1 MWFNNIGRTRFNYP
15 ERILIF
21 LKHIGL
27 HKNPQPVKMVTTKKY
42 LNELTYE
49 IVGCAIEVHKHLG
62 PGLLESVYEKCFL
75 RELSLRNIA
84 YQNQIWAPLEY
95 KGMLLDTELRL
106 DVLVE
111 DILCAEL
118 KAQQGLLPIHEAV
131 LLSYMQML
139 QKPKGILINFHCV
152 NIFKEGQRTLV
163 NNLFS
168 LLPDE

>member
-1 MWFNNIGRTRFNYP
+1 
-15 ERILIF
+15 
-21 LKHIGL
+21 
-27 HKNPQPVKMVTTKKY
+27 MVITKKY

-84 YQNQIWAPLEY
+84 YQNQIWTPLEY

>member
-1 MWFNNIGRTRFNYP
+1 MWFRFSYLWAMG
-15 ERILIF
+15 I
-21 LKHIGL
+21 
-27 HKNPQPVKMVTTKKY
+27 TKKY
-42 LNELTYE
+42 LNELTYRV
-49 IVGCAIEVHKHLG
+49 IGCAIEVHKHLG

-75 RELSLRNIA
+75 KELNLRGIA
-84 YQNQIWAPLEY
+84 GTSQICVPLNY
-95 KGMLLDTELRL
+95 KGLLLDAELRL

-111 DILCAEL
+111 DILCVEL
-118 KAQQGLLPIHEAV
+118 KAQDGLLPIHDAV

-152 NIFKEGQRTLV
+152 NIFKEGQKTLV

>member
-1 MWFNNIGRTRFNYP
+1 M
-15 ERILIF
+15 LI
-21 LKHIGL
+21 
-27 HKNPQPVKMVTTKKY
+27 TKRY
-42 LNELTYE
+42 LNELTYQV
-49 IVGCAIEVHKHLG
+49 IGCAIEVHKHLG

-84 YQNQIWAPLEY
+84 YQNQIWTPLEY

-106 DVLVE
+106 DLLVE
-111 DILCAEL
+111 DTLCVEL
-118 KAQQGLLPIHEAV
+118 KAQQGLLPIHDAI

-152 NIFKEGQRTLV
+152 NIFKEGQKTLV

-168 LLPDE
+168 LLQDE